1 MTIKCSECGTGIMK
15 KATIVDD
22 RLSWHGH
29 GQFQT
34 RQHNG
39 HRLKVGNKEFDVFNQ
54 SHLENEVIVV
64 CSNYPECGNR
74 YVMKKYNFDGHNL
87 DKKVG
92 QVKIRGYGNHH
103 YNK

>member
-1 MTIKCSECGTGIMK
+1 MTIKCSECGDGVMK
-15 KATIVDD
+15 KGTIVDD

-29 GQFQT
+29 GSFQKRT
-34 RQHNG
+34 HNG
-39 HRLKVGNKEFDVFNQ
+39 HIVKVGDKEFHIGNQ
-54 SHLENEVIVV
+54 SHMEDEVIVV

-87 DKKVG
+87 NRKVG
-92 QVKIRGYGNHH
+92 AKKIKGYGIHH